1 MSSVREIEAAIRAL
15 PKTEQREL
23 LQNLHS
29 LFAETDDDLE
39 WKHIANDPRPR
50 PSLSALGMLLPLGSV
65 KIRQVC
71 PKFTMRILITHRDFS
86 WNFRVLEC
94 VLRSAC

>member
-29 LFAETDDDLE
+29 LFAEIDDDLE
-39 WKHIANDPRPR
+39 WKRIANDPRPR
-50 PSLSALGMLLPLGSV
+50 PSLSALGDVVAARLRENPASV
-65 KIRQVC
+65 PQI
-71 PKFTMRILITHRDFS
+71 HEEDFD
-86 WNFRVLEC
+86 N
-94 VLRSAC
+94 AP